1 MSPFLSNS
9 NDLRLMGRT
18 LALRLWDRNFSID
31 LKKDPDDEGDD
42 APNTKKKT

>member
-9 NDLRLMGRT
+9 ADLKNMIRT
-18 LALRLWDRNFSID
+18 FALRLWDRNFSME